1 MKHKCLFI
9 QWISSV
15 LAFNQKWSTSH
26 LVVTNNSS
34 QVLGKKLMTEKALEG
49 RADTQQ
55 NKPNEEE
62 RPLPTCPLQV
72 SFFPPWIA
80 LI

>member
-1 MKHKCLFI
+1 
-9 QWISSV
+9 
-15 LAFNQKWSTSH
+15 
-26 LVVTNNSS
+26 
-34 QVLGKKLMTEKALEG
+34 MTEKALKG

-62 RPLPTCPLQV
+62 RPLPTYPLQV